1 LLSLQIIQPESHP
14 NAFNQGPRSTGSKG
28 SLSIYGLF
36 HHLAHTSQGRT
47 RLRQLFLRP
56 SLDLEEIN
64 TRLDFVSVFVQ
75 HENTV
80 ALEKLSKSLAKIKNM
95 RTTTTLLRK
104 GINQKYGGFKSG
116 VWASL
121 LEFAYHTIDIRNTL
135 LEVIGGENLPLHTT
149 AMEILDVQKLQ
160 RIGKAIHEVVDLE
173 PSIEQ
178 HRTVV
183 KRGINERLDEV
194 KDIYD
199 GMDDL
204 LSKAAV
210 AITRTLPAD
219 FQSNLNVI
227 YFPQLGYHITV
238 PINAETGQPIYDG
251 GDAPWERMFT
261 TQNQVYFNDNG
272 MREMDEQLCDLWA
285 MICGSSVASQ
295 YLLT

>member
-14 NAFNQGPRSTGSKG
+14 NAFNQGPGSTGSKE

-36 HHLAHTSQGRT
+36 HHLARTPQGRA

-56 SLDLEEIN
+56 SIDLEEIN

-75 HENTV
+75 HENMIP
-80 ALEKLSKSLAKIKNM
+80 LEKLSKSLAKIKNM
-95 RTTTTLLRK
+95 RMTTTLLRK
-104 GINQKYGGFKSG
+104 GIGGSNQYGGFTSG

-135 LEVIGGENLPLHTT
+135 REVIGGENLPLCAK
-149 AMEILDVQKLQ
+149 AMDIFDVQKLQ
-160 RIGKAIHEVVDLE
+160 RIGKAVHEIVDLE

-178 HRTVV
+178 HRTIV
-183 KRGINERLDEV
+183 KRGVSERLDEI

-199 GMDDL
+199 GMDDM
-204 LSKAAV
+204 LSEAAV

-219 FQSNLNVI
+219 FEPNLNVI

-238 PINAETGQPIYDG
+238 PINTETGQPVYDG
-251 GDAPWERMFT
+251 GDTPWERMFT
-261 TQNQVYFNDNG
+261 TQNQAYFKDNR
-272 MREMDEQLCDLWA
+272 MRELDEQLGDLWA
-285 MICGSSVASQ
+285 MICG
-295 YLLT
+295 